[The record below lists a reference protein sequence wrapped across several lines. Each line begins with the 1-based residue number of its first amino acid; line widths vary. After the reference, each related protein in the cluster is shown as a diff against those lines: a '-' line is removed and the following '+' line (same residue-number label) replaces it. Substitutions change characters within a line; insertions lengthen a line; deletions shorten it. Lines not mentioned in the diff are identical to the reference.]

1 MSFRKRLLAG
11 EFVVLAEMDTPKGVD
26 ISDLINNAR
35 RIKGSVDAVVVPDMD
50 KDAMR
55 ISALGGGVLMQQQGL
70 EAIIRVCFRDRNRV
84 ALQGEILSAHVL
96 GIQNLIVV
104 PGEDVS
110 LGDHIETKT
119 VNDLDE
125 IGLLKAVQSLEDGVD
140 MAGFDLKGAPDFTV
154 GCTIAPY
161 ADEEEMKREI
171 EFAEKKILAGAEFV
185 ITPPV
190 YDIDWFAKFM
200 EGAGGLG
207 VPIIPTVFLL
217 KSVGIA
223 RYISIN
229 EPSAHLPEGLITRIR
244 TSSDRTTECVKIAGE
259 TIKNLKGISQGVQ
272 IDALGWEH
280 IIPSILE
287 NAGL

>member
-1 MSFRKRLLAG
+1 MRFKRRLSTG

-26 ISDLINNAR
+26 ISDLMNNTR
-35 RIKGSVDAVVVPDMD
+35 RIKGCVDAVVIPDMD

-110 LGDHIETKT
+110 FGDHIDAKA

-125 IGLLKAVQSLEDGVD
+125 MGLLKAIQSLEDGVD
-140 MAGFDLKGAPDFTV
+140 MAGFDLKGAPSFTV
-154 GCTIAPY
+154 GCTIAPFV
-161 ADEEEMKREI
+161 DEAEMKQEI
-171 EFAEKKILAGAEFV
+171 ELAEKKIAAGAEF
-185 ITPPV
+185 IIAPPV
-190 YDIDWFAKFM
+190 YDLDWFAKFM
-200 EGAGGLG
+200 QGAKTLS

-223 RYISIN
+223 RYISVN
-229 EPSAHLPEGLITRIR
+229 EPSAHLPEDLITRIR
-244 TSSDRTTECVKIAGE
+244 TASDRTSECVKIAGE
-259 TIKNLKGISQGVQ
+259 TVLGLKSLCQGVQ

-280 IIPSILE
+280 VIPDILAH
-287 NAGL
+287 AGI

>member
-96 GIQNLIVV
+96 GIQSLIVV

-125 IGLLKAVQSLEDGVD
+125 IGLLKAVQSIEDGVD
-140 MAGFDLKGAPDFTV
+140 MAGFDLKGAPNFTV

-161 ADEEEMKREI
+161 VDEEEMKREI

-185 ITPPV
+185 IAPPV
-190 YDIDWFAKFM
+190 YDLDWFVKFM
-200 EGAGGLG
+200 ESAGALD

-229 EPSAHLPEGLITRIR
+229 EPSAHLPEDLIARIR

-259 TIKNLKGISQGVQ
+259 TVRTLKGLSQGVQ

-280 IIPSILE
+280 IIPAILE
-287 NAGL
+287 HAGM